1 MCRNIRPLYNYD
13 PPSTA
18 ADMEAAALQ
27 YVRKVSGYRQPS
39 AINEAAFNQAVADVA
54 RATATPIEKLW
65 GRPLARS
72 LSNRLPF
79 NFRMTNSLPLL
90 RPIRYA
96 IHPSPGPQ
104 AVYSLDAMR

>member
-54 RATATPIEKLW
+54 RATATLLNALQTTAPPRNREAEIAK
-65 GRPLARS
+65 ARARNAKRFAGAGS
-72 LSNRLPF
+72 E
-79 NFRMTNSLPLL
+79 
-90 RPIRYA
+90 
-96 IHPSPGPQ
+96 
-104 AVYSLDAMR
+104 

>member
-39 AINEAAFNQAVADVA
+39 ALNQAAFNQAVADVA
-54 RATATPIEKLW
+54 RATATLLGALQTTAPPRNRAAEIAK
-65 GRPLARS
+65 ARAR
-72 LSNRLPF
+72 NAKRF
-79 NFRMTNSLPLL
+79 
-90 RPIRYA
+90 
-96 IHPSPGPQ
+96 PS
-104 AVYSLDAMR
+104 AD